1 MADIGSYRAMIAT
14 ETSSVFSSYT
24 LRIFKRLPRPY
35 IRVDSVISENGMCH
49 ATLRCSVEEG
59 GENVTYEWTS
69 MGQGAVVSK
78 KGSILN
84 DSWSLGDLDWTYTCT
99 AMNTVSNSISN
110 LIHAGQLCAVSKAAT
125 GTYCPVTWILLVK
138 KLNVRGSKS
147 LAPAHTTVNDEVRKV
162 VTELTSV
169 LCGTLPQHGL
179 RSGARSARGIQ
190 TCEPWA
196 TEAERGNLTTTPSG
210 WSQNSFYFAKLKL
223 CTN

>member
-1 MADIGSYRAMIAT
+1 MGPPAQLLLLLLLLQSPENTVSQTSSAPLIVNGFLGESVTLPLKLPAGEKIYSITWLHNGTSIVVIDPNDARILVTARKWKDALNVTQSYSLQLSNLTMADIGSYRAMIAT

-110 LIHAGQLCAVSKAAT
+110 LIHAGQLCA
-125 GTYCPVTWILLVK
+125 GC
-138 KLNVRGSKS
+138 
-147 LAPAHTTVNDEVRKV
+147 H
-162 VTELTSV
+162 
-169 LCGTLPQHGL
+169 
-179 RSGARSARGIQ
+179 
-190 TCEPWA
+190 
-196 TEAERGNLTTTPSG
+196 
-210 WSQNSFYFAKLKL
+210 
-223 CTN
+223 

>member
-147 LAPAHTTVNDEVRKV
+147 LAPAHTTVNDEVR
-162 VTELTSV
+162 LS
-169 LCGTLPQHGL
+169 L
-179 RSGARSARGIQ
+179 S
-190 TCEPWA
+190 
-196 TEAERGNLTTTPSG
+196 
-210 WSQNSFYFAKLKL
+210 
-223 CTN
+223 